1 MNDLIKCLTC
11 AIIGVALGI
20 EMKSTDDWWIQA
32 IAIAVSLV
40 ILILLSV
47 LFKTDKKEKKT
58 NNVEQKKQTIT
69 TTATGEGARI
79 TRAEPKTAIETG
91 KKPVRELVLINE
103 EGDVLFTWDIR
114 GKTSLVIGK
123 STQKEP
129 VDIDL
134 SMSAM
139 SQMIS
144 KQHAVLNYTNDG
156 WCIDDIDSKNGI
168 INIDKSYQRIKA
180 KDTIGPPKTENSFRK
195 VDIPQFLCD
204 QLEEYLKKHYI
215 LNEDDRIFKEY
226 YVIIRDRL
234 KKAQKRANLNEEF
247 TLHSFRHSHVSL
259 LIDLGYSPTI
269 VADRIGDTVDT
280 VLKTYSHLYAESKES
295 LSEKLNNL
303 YK

>member
-20 EMKSTDDWWIQA
+20 EMKSTDDWRIQA
-32 IAIAVSLV
+32 LAIAVSLV

-47 LFKTDKKEKKT
+47 LFKTDKKEKKS
-58 NNVEQKKQTIT
+58 NNVEQKKQTT
-69 TTATGEGARI
+69 ATATGEGARI

-103 EGDVLFTWDIR
+103 EGDVLFTWGIR

-156 WCIDDIDSKNGI
+156 WCIDDIDSKNGTRVRKLSQNAIMDVKLVGSVQLAAGDI
-168 INIDKSYQRIKA
+168 IYIAS
-180 KDTIGPPKTENSFRK
+180 TM
-195 VDIPQFLCD
+195 L
-204 QLEEYLKKHYI
+204 QL
-215 LNEDDRIFKEY
+215 R
-226 YVIIRDRL
+226 
-234 KKAQKRANLNEEF
+234 
-247 TLHSFRHSHVSL
+247 
-259 LIDLGYSPTI
+259 
-269 VADRIGDTVDT
+269 
-280 VLKTYSHLYAESKES
+280 
-295 LSEKLNNL
+295 
-303 YK
+303 

>member
-20 EMKSTDDWWIQA
+20 EMKSTDDWRIQA
-32 IAIAVSLV
+32 IASAVSLG

-47 LFKTDKKEKKT
+47 LFKTDKKEKKS
-58 NNVEQKKQTIT
+58 NNVEQKKQT
-69 TTATGEGARI
+69 TATPTGEGARI

-156 WCIDDIDSKNGI
+156 WCIDDIDSKNGTRVRKLSQNAIMDVKLVGSVQLAAGDI
-168 INIDKSYQRIKA
+168 IYIAS
-180 KDTIGPPKTENSFRK
+180 TM
-195 VDIPQFLCD
+195 L
-204 QLEEYLKKHYI
+204 QL
-215 LNEDDRIFKEY
+215 R
-226 YVIIRDRL
+226 
-234 KKAQKRANLNEEF
+234 
-247 TLHSFRHSHVSL
+247 
-259 LIDLGYSPTI
+259 
-269 VADRIGDTVDT
+269 
-280 VLKTYSHLYAESKES
+280 
-295 LSEKLNNL
+295 
-303 YK
+303 

>member
-20 EMKSTDDWWIQA
+20 EMKSTDDWRIQA
-32 IAIAVSLV
+32 IAIAVSLG

-47 LFKTDKKEKKT
+47 LFKTDKKEKKS
-58 NNVEQKKQTIT
+58 NNVEQKKQTTAT
-69 TTATGEGARI
+69 TTGEGARI

-91 KKPVRELVLINE
+91 KKPVREVVLINE

-156 WCIDDIDSKNGI
+156 WCIDDIDSKNGTRVRKLSQNAIMDVKLVGSVQLAAGDI
-168 INIDKSYQRIKA
+168 IYIAS
-180 KDTIGPPKTENSFRK
+180 TM
-195 VDIPQFLCD
+195 L
-204 QLEEYLKKHYI
+204 QL
-215 LNEDDRIFKEY
+215 R
-226 YVIIRDRL
+226 
-234 KKAQKRANLNEEF
+234 
-247 TLHSFRHSHVSL
+247 
-259 LIDLGYSPTI
+259 
-269 VADRIGDTVDT
+269 
-280 VLKTYSHLYAESKES
+280 
-295 LSEKLNNL
+295 
-303 YK
+303 

>member
-20 EMKSTDDWWIQA
+20 EMKSTDDWRIQA
-32 IAIAVSLV
+32 IAIAVSLG

-47 LFKTDKKEKKT
+47 LFKTDKKEKKS
-58 NNVEQKKQTIT
+58 NNVEQKKQTTAT
-69 TTATGEGARI
+69 TTGEGARI

-156 WCIDDIDSKNGI
+156 WCIDDIDSKNGTRERKLSQNAIMDVKLVGSVQLAAGDI
-168 INIDKSYQRIKA
+168 IYIAS
-180 KDTIGPPKTENSFRK
+180 TM
-195 VDIPQFLCD
+195 L
-204 QLEEYLKKHYI
+204 QL
-215 LNEDDRIFKEY
+215 R
-226 YVIIRDRL
+226 
-234 KKAQKRANLNEEF
+234 
-247 TLHSFRHSHVSL
+247 
-259 LIDLGYSPTI
+259 
-269 VADRIGDTVDT
+269 
-280 VLKTYSHLYAESKES
+280 
-295 LSEKLNNL
+295 
-303 YK
+303 

>member
-20 EMKSTDDWWIQA
+20 EMKSTDDWRIQA
-32 IAIAVSLV
+32 IAIAVSLG

-47 LFKTDKKEKKT
+47 LFKTDKKEKKS
-58 NNVEQKKQTIT
+58 NNVEQKKQTTAT
-69 TTATGEGARI
+69 TTGEGARI

-129 VDIDL
+129 VDVDL

-139 SQMIS
+139 SKMIS

-156 WCIDDIDSKNGI
+156 WCIDDIDSKNGTRVRKLSQNAIMDVKLVGSVQLVAGDI
-168 INIDKSYQRIKA
+168 IYIAS
-180 KDTIGPPKTENSFRK
+180 TM
-195 VDIPQFLCD
+195 L
-204 QLEEYLKKHYI
+204 QL
-215 LNEDDRIFKEY
+215 R
-226 YVIIRDRL
+226 
-234 KKAQKRANLNEEF
+234 
-247 TLHSFRHSHVSL
+247 
-259 LIDLGYSPTI
+259 
-269 VADRIGDTVDT
+269 
-280 VLKTYSHLYAESKES
+280 
-295 LSEKLNNL
+295 
-303 YK
+303 

>member
-20 EMKSTDDWWIQA
+20 EMKSTDDWRIQA

-40 ILILLSV
+40 ILIFLSV
-47 LFKTDKKEKKT
+47 IFKTDKKEKKS
-58 NNVEQKKQTIT
+58 NNVEQKKQTT
-69 TTATGEGARI
+69 ATATGEGARI

-144 KQHAVLNYTNDG
+144 KQQAVLNYTNDG
-156 WCIDDIDSKNGI
+156 WCIDDIDSKNGTRVRKLSQNAIMDVKLVGSVQLAAGDI
-168 INIDKSYQRIKA
+168 IYIAS
-180 KDTIGPPKTENSFRK
+180 TM
-195 VDIPQFLCD
+195 L
-204 QLEEYLKKHYI
+204 QL
-215 LNEDDRIFKEY
+215 R
-226 YVIIRDRL
+226 
-234 KKAQKRANLNEEF
+234 
-247 TLHSFRHSHVSL
+247 
-259 LIDLGYSPTI
+259 
-269 VADRIGDTVDT
+269 
-280 VLKTYSHLYAESKES
+280 
-295 LSEKLNNL
+295 
-303 YK
+303 

>member
-20 EMKSTDDWWIQA
+20 EMKSTDDWRIQA

-47 LFKTDKKEKKT
+47 LFKTDKKEKKS
-58 NNVEQKKQTIT
+58 NNVEQKKQTTAT
-69 TTATGEGARI
+69 TTGEGARI

-156 WCIDDIDSKNGI
+156 WCIDDIDSKNGTRVRKLSQNAIMDVKLVGSVHLAAGDI
-168 INIDKSYQRIKA
+168 IYIAS
-180 KDTIGPPKTENSFRK
+180 TM
-195 VDIPQFLCD
+195 L
-204 QLEEYLKKHYI
+204 QL
-215 LNEDDRIFKEY
+215 R
-226 YVIIRDRL
+226 
-234 KKAQKRANLNEEF
+234 
-247 TLHSFRHSHVSL
+247 
-259 LIDLGYSPTI
+259 
-269 VADRIGDTVDT
+269 
-280 VLKTYSHLYAESKES
+280 
-295 LSEKLNNL
+295 
-303 YK
+303 

>member
-20 EMKSTDDWWIQA
+20 EMKSTDDWRIQA
-32 IAIAVSLV
+32 IAIAVSLG

-47 LFKTDKKEKKT
+47 LFKTDKKEKKS
-58 NNVEQKKQTIT
+58 NNVEQKKQTTAT
-69 TTATGEGARI
+69 TTGEGARI

-91 KKPVRELVLINE
+91 KKPVRELVLITE

-156 WCIDDIDSKNGI
+156 WCIDDIDSKNGTRVRKLSQNAIMDVKLVGSVQLVAGDI
-168 INIDKSYQRIKA
+168 IYIAS
-180 KDTIGPPKTENSFRK
+180 TM
-195 VDIPQFLCD
+195 L
-204 QLEEYLKKHYI
+204 QL
-215 LNEDDRIFKEY
+215 R
-226 YVIIRDRL
+226 
-234 KKAQKRANLNEEF
+234 
-247 TLHSFRHSHVSL
+247 
-259 LIDLGYSPTI
+259 
-269 VADRIGDTVDT
+269 
-280 VLKTYSHLYAESKES
+280 
-295 LSEKLNNL
+295 
-303 YK
+303 

>member
-20 EMKSTDDWWIQA
+20 EMKSTDDWRIQA

-79 TRAEPKTAIETG
+79 TRAEPKTAIEIG

-156 WCIDDIDSKNGI
+156 WCIDDIDSKNGTRVRKLSQNAIMDVKLVGSVQLAAGDI
-168 INIDKSYQRIKA
+168 IYIAS
-180 KDTIGPPKTENSFRK
+180 TM
-195 VDIPQFLCD
+195 L
-204 QLEEYLKKHYI
+204 QL
-215 LNEDDRIFKEY
+215 R
-226 YVIIRDRL
+226 
-234 KKAQKRANLNEEF
+234 
-247 TLHSFRHSHVSL
+247 
-259 LIDLGYSPTI
+259 
-269 VADRIGDTVDT
+269 
-280 VLKTYSHLYAESKES
+280 
-295 LSEKLNNL
+295 
-303 YK
+303 

>member
-20 EMKSTDDWWIQA
+20 EMKSTDDWRIQA

-144 KQHAVLNYTNDG
+144 KQNDVLNYTNDG
-156 WCIDDIDSKNGI
+156 WCIDDIDSKNGTRVRKLSQNAIMDVKLVGSVQLAAGDI
-168 INIDKSYQRIKA
+168 IYIAS
-180 KDTIGPPKTENSFRK
+180 TM
-195 VDIPQFLCD
+195 L
-204 QLEEYLKKHYI
+204 QL
-215 LNEDDRIFKEY
+215 R
-226 YVIIRDRL
+226 
-234 KKAQKRANLNEEF
+234 
-247 TLHSFRHSHVSL
+247 
-259 LIDLGYSPTI
+259 
-269 VADRIGDTVDT
+269 
-280 VLKTYSHLYAESKES
+280 
-295 LSEKLNNL
+295 
-303 YK
+303 

>member
-20 EMKSTDDWWIQA
+20 EMKSTDDWRIQA
-32 IAIAVSLV
+32 IAIAVSLG

-47 LFKTDKKEKKT
+47 LFKTDKKEKKS
-58 NNVEQKKQTIT
+58 NNVEQKKQTTAT
-69 TTATGEGARI
+69 TTGEGARI

-156 WCIDDIDSKNGI
+156 WCIDDIDSKNGTRVRKLSQNAIMDVKLVGSVQLVAGDI
-168 INIDKSYQRIKA
+168 IYIAS
-180 KDTIGPPKTENSFRK
+180 TM
-195 VDIPQFLCD
+195 L
-204 QLEEYLKKHYI
+204 QL
-215 LNEDDRIFKEY
+215 R
-226 YVIIRDRL
+226 
-234 KKAQKRANLNEEF
+234 
-247 TLHSFRHSHVSL
+247 
-259 LIDLGYSPTI
+259 
-269 VADRIGDTVDT
+269 
-280 VLKTYSHLYAESKES
+280 
-295 LSEKLNNL
+295 
-303 YK
+303 

>member
-20 EMKSTDDWWIQA
+20 EMKSTDDWRIQA
-32 IAIAVSLV
+32 IAIAVSLG

-47 LFKTDKKEKKT
+47 LFKTDKKEKKS
-58 NNVEQKKQTIT
+58 NNVEQKKQTTAT
-69 TTATGEGARI
+69 TTGEGARI

-156 WCIDDIDSKNGI
+156 WCIDDIDSKNGTRVRKLSQNAIMDVKLVGSVQLAAGDI
-168 INIDKSYQRIKA
+168 IYIAS
-180 KDTIGPPKTENSFRK
+180 TM
-195 VDIPQFLCD
+195 L
-204 QLEEYLKKHYI
+204 QL
-215 LNEDDRIFKEY
+215 R
-226 YVIIRDRL
+226 
-234 KKAQKRANLNEEF
+234 
-247 TLHSFRHSHVSL
+247 
-259 LIDLGYSPTI
+259 
-269 VADRIGDTVDT
+269 
-280 VLKTYSHLYAESKES
+280 
-295 LSEKLNNL
+295 
-303 YK
+303 

>member
-20 EMKSTDDWWIQA
+20 EMKSTDDWRIQA
-32 IAIAVSLV
+32 IAIAVSLG

-58 NNVEQKKQTIT
+58 NNVEQKKQTTAT
-69 TTATGEGARI
+69 TTGEGARI

-156 WCIDDIDSKNGI
+156 WCIDDIDSKNGTRVRKLSQNAIMDVKLVGSVQLAAGDI
-168 INIDKSYQRIKA
+168 IYIAS
-180 KDTIGPPKTENSFRK
+180 TM
-195 VDIPQFLCD
+195 L
-204 QLEEYLKKHYI
+204 QL
-215 LNEDDRIFKEY
+215 R
-226 YVIIRDRL
+226 
-234 KKAQKRANLNEEF
+234 
-247 TLHSFRHSHVSL
+247 
-259 LIDLGYSPTI
+259 
-269 VADRIGDTVDT
+269 
-280 VLKTYSHLYAESKES
+280 
-295 LSEKLNNL
+295 
-303 YK
+303 

>member
-20 EMKSTDDWWIQA
+20 EMKSTDDWRIQA

-69 TTATGEGARI
+69 TTATGE
-79 TRAEPKTAIETG
+79 
-91 KKPVRELVLINE
+91 
-103 EGDVLFTWDIR
+103 
-114 GKTSLVIGK
+114 

-156 WCIDDIDSKNGI
+156 WCIDDIDSKNGTRVRKLSQNAIMDVKLVGSVQLAAGDI
-168 INIDKSYQRIKA
+168 IYIAS
-180 KDTIGPPKTENSFRK
+180 TM
-195 VDIPQFLCD
+195 L
-204 QLEEYLKKHYI
+204 QL
-215 LNEDDRIFKEY
+215 R
-226 YVIIRDRL
+226 
-234 KKAQKRANLNEEF
+234 
-247 TLHSFRHSHVSL
+247 
-259 LIDLGYSPTI
+259 
-269 VADRIGDTVDT
+269 
-280 VLKTYSHLYAESKES
+280 
-295 LSEKLNNL
+295 
-303 YK
+303 

>member
-20 EMKSTDDWWIQA
+20 EMKSTDDWRIQA
-32 IAIAVSLV
+32 IAIAVSLG

-47 LFKTDKKEKKT
+47 LFKTDKKEKKS
-58 NNVEQKKQTIT
+58 NNVEQKKQTT
-69 TTATGEGARI
+69 ATATGEGARI

-156 WCIDDIDSKNGI
+156 WCIDDIDSKNGTRVRKLSQNAIMDVKLVGSVQLVAGDI
-168 INIDKSYQRIKA
+168 IYIAS
-180 KDTIGPPKTENSFRK
+180 TM
-195 VDIPQFLCD
+195 L
-204 QLEEYLKKHYI
+204 QL
-215 LNEDDRIFKEY
+215 R
-226 YVIIRDRL
+226 
-234 KKAQKRANLNEEF
+234 
-247 TLHSFRHSHVSL
+247 
-259 LIDLGYSPTI
+259 
-269 VADRIGDTVDT
+269 
-280 VLKTYSHLYAESKES
+280 
-295 LSEKLNNL
+295 
-303 YK
+303 

>member
-20 EMKSTDDWWIQA
+20 EMKSTDDWRIQA
-32 IAIAVSLV
+32 IAIAVSLG

-47 LFKTDKKEKKT
+47 LFKTDKKEKKS
-58 NNVEQKKQTIT
+58 NNVEQKKQTT
-69 TTATGEGARI
+69 ATATGEGARI

-156 WCIDDIDSKNGI
+156 WCIDDIDSKNGTRVRKLSQNAIMDVKLVGSEQLAAGDI
-168 INIDKSYQRIKA
+168 IYIAS
-180 KDTIGPPKTENSFRK
+180 TM
-195 VDIPQFLCD
+195 L
-204 QLEEYLKKHYI
+204 QL
-215 LNEDDRIFKEY
+215 R
-226 YVIIRDRL
+226 
-234 KKAQKRANLNEEF
+234 
-247 TLHSFRHSHVSL
+247 
-259 LIDLGYSPTI
+259 
-269 VADRIGDTVDT
+269 
-280 VLKTYSHLYAESKES
+280 
-295 LSEKLNNL
+295 
-303 YK
+303 

>member
-20 EMKSTDDWWIQA
+20 EMKSTDDWRIQA
-32 IAIAVSLV
+32 IAIAVSLG

-47 LFKTDKKEKKT
+47 LFKTDKKEKKS
-58 NNVEQKKQTIT
+58 NNVEQKKQTTAT
-69 TTATGEGARI
+69 TTGEGARI

-139 SQMIS
+139 RQMIS

-156 WCIDDIDSKNGI
+156 WCIDDIDSKNGTRVRKLSQNAIMDVKLVGSVQLAAGDI
-168 INIDKSYQRIKA
+168 IYIAS
-180 KDTIGPPKTENSFRK
+180 TM
-195 VDIPQFLCD
+195 L
-204 QLEEYLKKHYI
+204 QL
-215 LNEDDRIFKEY
+215 R
-226 YVIIRDRL
+226 
-234 KKAQKRANLNEEF
+234 
-247 TLHSFRHSHVSL
+247 
-259 LIDLGYSPTI
+259 
-269 VADRIGDTVDT
+269 
-280 VLKTYSHLYAESKES
+280 
-295 LSEKLNNL
+295 
-303 YK
+303 

>member
-20 EMKSTDDWWIQA
+20 EMKSTDDWRIQA

-40 ILILLSV
+40 ILIFLSV
-47 LFKTDKKEKKT
+47 IFKTDKKVKKS
-58 NNVEQKKQTIT
+58 NNVEQKKQT
-69 TTATGEGARI
+69 TATAAGEGARI

-156 WCIDDIDSKNGI
+156 WCIDDIDSKNGTRVRKLSQNAIMDVKLVGSVQLAAGDI
-168 INIDKSYQRIKA
+168 IYIAS
-180 KDTIGPPKTENSFRK
+180 TM
-195 VDIPQFLCD
+195 L
-204 QLEEYLKKHYI
+204 QL
-215 LNEDDRIFKEY
+215 R
-226 YVIIRDRL
+226 
-234 KKAQKRANLNEEF
+234 
-247 TLHSFRHSHVSL
+247 
-259 LIDLGYSPTI
+259 
-269 VADRIGDTVDT
+269 
-280 VLKTYSHLYAESKES
+280 
-295 LSEKLNNL
+295 
-303 YK
+303 

>member
-20 EMKSTDDWWIQA
+20 EMKSTDDWRIQA
-32 IAIAVSLV
+32 IAIAVSLG

-47 LFKTDKKEKKT
+47 LFKTDKKEKKS
-58 NNVEQKKQTIT
+58 NNVEQKKQTTAT
-69 TTATGEGARI
+69 TTGEGARI

-139 SQMIS
+139 SEMIS

-156 WCIDDIDSKNGI
+156 WCIDDIDSKNGTRVRKLSQNAIMDVKLVGSVQLAAGDI
-168 INIDKSYQRIKA
+168 IYIAS
-180 KDTIGPPKTENSFRK
+180 TM
-195 VDIPQFLCD
+195 L
-204 QLEEYLKKHYI
+204 QL
-215 LNEDDRIFKEY
+215 R
-226 YVIIRDRL
+226 
-234 KKAQKRANLNEEF
+234 
-247 TLHSFRHSHVSL
+247 
-259 LIDLGYSPTI
+259 
-269 VADRIGDTVDT
+269 
-280 VLKTYSHLYAESKES
+280 
-295 LSEKLNNL
+295 
-303 YK
+303 

>member
-20 EMKSTDDWWIQA
+20 EMKSTDDWRIQA
-32 IAIAVSLV
+32 IAIAVSLG

-47 LFKTDKKEKKT
+47 LFKTDKKEKKS
-58 NNVEQKKQTIT
+58 NNVEQKKQTTAT
-69 TTATGEGARI
+69 TTGEGARI
-79 TRAEPKTAIETG
+79 TPAEPKTAIETG

-156 WCIDDIDSKNGI
+156 WCIDDIDSKNGTRVRKLSQNAIMDVKLVGSVQLVAGDI
-168 INIDKSYQRIKA
+168 IYIAS
-180 KDTIGPPKTENSFRK
+180 TM
-195 VDIPQFLCD
+195 L
-204 QLEEYLKKHYI
+204 QL
-215 LNEDDRIFKEY
+215 R
-226 YVIIRDRL
+226 
-234 KKAQKRANLNEEF
+234 
-247 TLHSFRHSHVSL
+247 
-259 LIDLGYSPTI
+259 
-269 VADRIGDTVDT
+269 
-280 VLKTYSHLYAESKES
+280 
-295 LSEKLNNL
+295 
-303 YK
+303 

>member
-20 EMKSTDDWWIQA
+20 EMKSTDDWRIQA
-32 IAIAVSLV
+32 IAIAVSLG

-47 LFKTDKKEKKT
+47 LFKTDKKEKKS
-58 NNVEQKKQTIT
+58 NNVEQKKQTT
-69 TTATGEGARI
+69 ATATGEGARI

-156 WCIDDIDSKNGI
+156 WCIDDIDSKNGTRVRKLSQNAIMDVKLVGSVQLAAGDI
-168 INIDKSYQRIKA
+168 IYIAS
-180 KDTIGPPKTENSFRK
+180 TM
-195 VDIPQFLCD
+195 L
-204 QLEEYLKKHYI
+204 QL
-215 LNEDDRIFKEY
+215 R
-226 YVIIRDRL
+226 
-234 KKAQKRANLNEEF
+234 
-247 TLHSFRHSHVSL
+247 
-259 LIDLGYSPTI
+259 
-269 VADRIGDTVDT
+269 
-280 VLKTYSHLYAESKES
+280 
-295 LSEKLNNL
+295 
-303 YK
+303 

>member
-20 EMKSTDDWWIQA
+20 EMKSTDDWRIQA

-40 ILILLSV
+40 ILIFLSV
-47 LFKTDKKEKKT
+47 IFKTDKKEKKS
-58 NNVEQKKQTIT
+58 NNVEQKKQT
-69 TTATGEGARI
+69 TATAPGEGARI
-79 TRAEPKTAIETG
+79 TRAEPKPAIETG

-156 WCIDDIDSKNGI
+156 WCIDDIDSKNGTRVRKLSQNAIMDVKLVGSVQLAAGDI
-168 INIDKSYQRIKA
+168 IYIAS
-180 KDTIGPPKTENSFRK
+180 TM
-195 VDIPQFLCD
+195 L
-204 QLEEYLKKHYI
+204 QL
-215 LNEDDRIFKEY
+215 R
-226 YVIIRDRL
+226 
-234 KKAQKRANLNEEF
+234 
-247 TLHSFRHSHVSL
+247 
-259 LIDLGYSPTI
+259 
-269 VADRIGDTVDT
+269 
-280 VLKTYSHLYAESKES
+280 
-295 LSEKLNNL
+295 
-303 YK
+303 

>member
-20 EMKSTDDWWIQA
+20 EMKSTDDWRIQA
-32 IAIAVSLV
+32 IAIAVSLG

-47 LFKTDKKEKKT
+47 LFKTDKKEKKS
-58 NNVEQKKQTIT
+58 NNVEQKKQTT
-69 TTATGEGARI
+69 ATATGEGARI

-156 WCIDDIDSKNGI
+156 WCIDDIDSKNGTRVRKLSQNAIMDVKLVGSVQPAAGDI
-168 INIDKSYQRIKA
+168 IYIAS
-180 KDTIGPPKTENSFRK
+180 TM
-195 VDIPQFLCD
+195 L
-204 QLEEYLKKHYI
+204 QL
-215 LNEDDRIFKEY
+215 R
-226 YVIIRDRL
+226 
-234 KKAQKRANLNEEF
+234 
-247 TLHSFRHSHVSL
+247 
-259 LIDLGYSPTI
+259 
-269 VADRIGDTVDT
+269 
-280 VLKTYSHLYAESKES
+280 
-295 LSEKLNNL
+295 
-303 YK
+303 

>member
-20 EMKSTDDWWIQA
+20 EMKSTDDWRIQA

-156 WCIDDIDSKNGI
+156 WCIDDIDSKMEQE
-168 INIDKSYQRIKA
+168 Y
-180 KDTIGPPKTENSFRK
+180 ESFPRM
-195 VDIPQFLCD
+195 Q
-204 QLEEYLKKHYI
+204 
-215 LNEDDRIFKEY
+215 
-226 YVIIRDRL
+226 
-234 KKAQKRANLNEEF
+234 
-247 TLHSFRHSHVSL
+247 SWM
-259 LIDLGYSPTI
+259 
-269 VADRIGDTVDT
+269 
-280 VLKTYSHLYAESKES
+280 
-295 LSEKLNNL
+295 
-303 YK
+303 

>member
-20 EMKSTDDWWIQA
+20 EMKSTDDWRIQA
-32 IAIAVSLV
+32 IAIAVSLGM
-40 ILILLSV
+40 LILLSV
-47 LFKTDKKEKKT
+47 LFKTDKKEKKS
-58 NNVEQKKQTIT
+58 NNVEQKKQTT
-69 TTATGEGARI
+69 ATATGEGARI

-156 WCIDDIDSKNGI
+156 WCIDDIDSKNGTRVRKLSQNAIMDVKLVGSVQLAAGDI
-168 INIDKSYQRIKA
+168 IYIAS
-180 KDTIGPPKTENSFRK
+180 TM
-195 VDIPQFLCD
+195 L
-204 QLEEYLKKHYI
+204 QL
-215 LNEDDRIFKEY
+215 R
-226 YVIIRDRL
+226 
-234 KKAQKRANLNEEF
+234 
-247 TLHSFRHSHVSL
+247 
-259 LIDLGYSPTI
+259 
-269 VADRIGDTVDT
+269 
-280 VLKTYSHLYAESKES
+280 
-295 LSEKLNNL
+295 
-303 YK
+303 

>member
-1 MNDLIKCLTC
+1 MNDLIKRLTW

-20 EMKSTDDWWIQA
+20 EMKSTDDWRIQA
-32 IAIAVSLV
+32 IAIAVSLG

-47 LFKTDKKEKKT
+47 LFKTDKKEKKS
-58 NNVEQKKQTIT
+58 NNVEQKKQTT
-69 TTATGEGARI
+69 ATATGEGARI

-156 WCIDDIDSKNGI
+156 WCIDDIDSKNGTRVRKLSQNAIMDVKLVGSVQLAAGDI
-168 INIDKSYQRIKA
+168 IYIAS
-180 KDTIGPPKTENSFRK
+180 TM
-195 VDIPQFLCD
+195 L
-204 QLEEYLKKHYI
+204 QL
-215 LNEDDRIFKEY
+215 R
-226 YVIIRDRL
+226 
-234 KKAQKRANLNEEF
+234 
-247 TLHSFRHSHVSL
+247 
-259 LIDLGYSPTI
+259 
-269 VADRIGDTVDT
+269 
-280 VLKTYSHLYAESKES
+280 
-295 LSEKLNNL
+295 
-303 YK
+303 